1 MSWTWR
7 SIKVRLARR
16 WFLKRRPSSPLDHP
30 ATAAAGGS
38 GHQVVTLR
46 CHHVCGLCGRAFVIV
61 APPDE
66 PETERDK
73 LCPECAMLPA
83 APAGNDC

>member
-7 SIKVRLARR
+7 SIKVRLSRR
-16 WFLKRRPSSPLDHP
+16 WFVKRH
-30 ATAAAGGS
+30 AAAGGS
-38 GHQVVTLR
+38 GDRVVTLPG
-46 CHHVCGLCGRAFVIV
+46 HHVCGLCGRAFVIV

-66 PETERDK
+66 SETKRDK

-83 APAGNDC
+83 APPGNDC